1 MFNSALTTDE
11 KNAVKYISVAS
22 YLKQL
27 EFENFYYTT
36 IDELKKVGLKI
47 FFLKDNRDLTPA
59 NVKGKMASIKED
71 GLITPLHLIPAE
83 KAIEE
88 GLEVIDDKGSLIT
101 KEEAELGF
109 IIVDGNNRY
118 KAIMNLRDKPEE
130 AGKGMNPI
138 KCMVD
143 IEMGNILKKVIEM
156 NNTSIKWKL
165 KDYIKTANNQ
175 HKGNETLEFIKELQD
190 KKFSDSTISLI
201 LCSDTKLNK
210 IIPLLVTDI
219 SKLPKSCNLERAKKF
234 IDTARSVGYPDKYIS
249 KRYLIEAFIDLIKA
263 EHTSDAI
270 LSGMSKMTET
280 EVKFSM
286 DNNNFEVIEK
296 YLNN

>member
-1 MFNSALTTDE
+1 MRTVNEFISANNNNNGIIFSTIEELQT
-11 KNAVKYISVAS
+11 KG
-22 YLKQL
+22 L
-27 EFENFYYTT
+27 E
-36 IDELKKVGLKI
+36 I
-47 FFLKDNRDLTPA
+47 FFLKDNRDLTPV
-59 NVKGKMASIKED
+59 NVKGKMTSIKEE

-88 GLEVIDDKGSLIT
+88 GLEIIDKNGSLVN
-101 KEEAELGF
+101 KENAANGF
-109 IIVDGNNRY
+109 IIGDGNNRY

-138 KCMVD
+138 KCMID

-156 NNTSIKWKL
+156 NNTSVKWKG
-165 KDYIKTANNQ
+165 KDYIKTALNQ

-201 LCSDTKLNK
+201 LCSDTKLSK
-210 IIPLLVTDI
+210 IIPSLVTDI
-219 SKLPKSCNLERAKKF
+219 TKLPKSCKLDRAKKF
-234 IDTARSVGYPDKYIS
+234 VDAARSVGYPDKYIA
-249 KRYLIEAFIDLIKA
+249 KRYLIESFIDLLKD
-263 EHTSDAI
+263 EHSSESI
-270 LSGMSKMTET
+270 LTAMSKMTET

-296 YLNN
+296 YLATKC